1 MSSIDP
7 YQLLGVTSKSNIK
20 ELKKNYYSLALIC
33 HPDRGGNTNDMVTL
47 YKAYL
52 YVKQQLQFVSTS
64 TFLSAEQDF
73 KTFYESN
80 KDIIPSYNET
90 WKNSEHAAF
99 LKKFNSSF
107 EKQQLIQEANTQ
119 FNDGYGDYI
128 NDAEIIYEDELKSII
143 HTFLRQNSISTRL
156 INHIFSFL
164 NFNIKS
170 FTTDITLYE
179 EPTSYGTDFV
189 TLSNLEDKPITD
201 YSLNYNSL
209 STSDYKLAFS
219 ENHTTN
225 INLDNRPSTL
235 EDLVKEREEQLKSLH
250 DS

>member
-7 YQLLGVTSKSNIK
+7 YQLLGVTSKSDIK
-20 ELKKNYYSLALIC
+20 ELKKNYYNLALIC
-33 HPDRGGNTNDMVTL
+33 HPDRGGDANDMVTL

-52 YVKQQLQFVSTS
+52 YVKKQLQFVSKT
-64 TFLSAEQDF
+64 TFISAEQDF

-90 WKNSEHAAF
+90 WKNSEQAAF
-99 LKKFNSSF
+99 LKKFNNTF
-107 EKQQLIQEANTQ
+107 EKQQLIHKANTQ

-143 HTFLRQNSISTRL
+143 HTFLQQNSISTSI
-156 INHIFSFL
+156 INHVFSFL
-164 NFNIKS
+164 NFDIKI
-170 FTTDITLYE
+170 FTTDLTLYE
-179 EPTSYGTDFV
+179 EPESFGTNSV
-189 TLSNLEDKPITD
+189 TLSNLDDKPITD

-209 STSDYKLAFS
+209 STSDYKIAFS
-219 ENHTTN
+219 ENNTIN
-225 INLDNRPSTL
+225 INLNNRPKTL
-235 EDLVKEREEQLKSLH
+235 DDLVKERDEQLKSLH